1 MSGGLTPI
9 RLPKPHAAQQIVID
23 SKARFK
29 VLMSG
34 RRFGKSL
41 VAQILAIKDL
51 LDGKLVAYLA
61 PSNIYIDGPDGF
73 FMAILNMLP
82 EALIKASNKNN
93 HTIELKTNGIIRFFS
108 GEAIQNF
115 RGKKFHKVIIDEAA
129 FVSDLETAWTESI
142 SPTLTDYKGDALFIS
157 TPKGRNY
164 FDALYIKGK
173 QKEDGFES
181 FHFTSYDNPYIDPL
195 EIDAQQARLPEAVF
209 KQEYLAIPGEDA
221 DNPFGIE
228 YINQNIVE
236 EKDFSTKPT
245 VVFGIDVA
253 RTHDWT
259 VVIGLDED
267 GKMTYFDRF
276 QTPWEMTKKRI
287 SSLPDDILKVVDSTG
302 VGAVLLEA
310 LQMTVNNI
318 EGFLFTGKSKPEII
332 YELVKAVEDKTIS
345 YNQITADEMAV
356 FVYKYSST
364 GHLKF
369 EAASGY
375 KDDCVCALAIANHY
389 RKYYQRVTNWQ
400 LYTY

>member
-1 MSGGLTPI
+1 MSDGLIDI
-9 RLPKPHAAQQIVID
+9 RLPKPHAAQQTVID

-29 VLMSG
+29 VLMTG

-41 VAQILAIKDL
+41 VAKILAITDM
-51 LDGKLVAYLA
+51 LDGKSVAYVT
-61 PSNIYIDGPDGF
+61 PSFGLGKVF
-73 FMAILNMLP
+73 FAEVVQLLP
-82 EALIKASNKNN
+82 QSVIKTDNKGDLF
-93 HTIELKTNGIIRFFS
+93 IELITGGSLRFFS
-108 GEAIQNF
+108 GEATNNF
-115 RGKKFHKVIIDEAA
+115 RGHKFHKVIVDEAA
-129 FVSDLETAWTESI
+129 FISDLETAWNESI
-142 SPTLTDYKGDALFIS
+142 RPTLTDYKGDALFIS
-157 TPKGRNY
+157 TPKGKNY

-173 QKEDGFES
+173 QKEDGYAS
-181 FHFTSYDNPYIDPL
+181 FRYTSYDNPYIEAS
-195 EIDAQQARLPEAVF
+195 EIDAAKDALPDAVF

-259 VVIGLDED
+259 VVIGLDEE